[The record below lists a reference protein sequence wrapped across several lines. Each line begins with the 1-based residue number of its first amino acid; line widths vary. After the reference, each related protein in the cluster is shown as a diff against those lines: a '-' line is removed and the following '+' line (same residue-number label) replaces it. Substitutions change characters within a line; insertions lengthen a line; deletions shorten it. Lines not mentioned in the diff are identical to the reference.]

1 FGSPVNVKDMSK
13 LIGKGGLG
21 YKYNS
26 VVKDGDFVGEGLGGN
41 KGVNKQAD
49 ILDRLNLINIFKLFT
64 SDSPHSSYICE
75 DYENIGVVCGYRE

>member
-1 FGSPVNVKDMSK
+1 MKNFSFCNPTKIEFGID
-13 LIGKGGLG
+13 
-21 YKYNS
+21 
-26 VVKDGDFVGEGLGGN
+26 E
-41 KGVNKQAD
+41 QAD